1 MSEQAITQ
9 VKPQSVSAMP
19 TSSSHGFLQR
29 CSNGVECE
37 ECRKKRE
44 ATLQRAAVNASPTN
58 DVPPIVHDV
67 LRSPGQSLD
76 RGTSTFM
83 ESRFGHDFSGVRV
96 HSDGRAAE
104 SARSVNALA
113 YTVGQNV
120 VFGAGQYAPTTT
132 AGKRLLAHEL
142 THVVQQRNVST
153 ALNTKLAVG
162 SHSDASEQEAD
173 RIANSVTGEGH
184 STTIGVAPNV
194 GTVPLQRACLPSAIC
209 SAPIAGSAGEFG
221 TDVESTEKA
230 ARRRRSTMSP
240 ARARAHSHG
249 GKAHQLELFL
259 DSQSPGLRTN
269 IHGIFVDQDLAPDV
283 GATTEP
289 CDAFTPKI
297 VGATKPCIFVH
308 DTLNKEALT
317 FNKTSAP
324 TVGGI
329 SREDWRVQT
338 LQIFTHE
345 IQHIT
350 FDTAFDAGTVASP
363 AGVACSRTDLEFELS
378 ELNAIMSEFPIAFR
392 AIPPGVGVADP
403 AHARLDSWFS
413 FKIVNPGESISGIL
427 TTMRCKCSC
436 DDANKFII
444 DTFNFVSASWSSAEK
459 AAFNAEL
466 RKPAWHLDWPL

>member
-1 MSEQAITQ
+1 MSQQTLTQA
-9 VKPQSVSAMP
+9 KPQNAQTTLTSV
-19 TSSSHGFLQR
+19 THGVLQR

-58 DVPPIVHDV
+58 GVPPIVHDV

-76 RGTSTFM
+76 GGTRTFM

-96 HSDGRAAE
+96 HTDGRAAE

-113 YTVGQNV
+113 YTVGRNV
-120 VFGAGQYAPTTT
+120 VFGAGQYTPTTT

-142 THVVQQRNVST
+142 THVVQQRNVSP
-153 ALNTKLAVG
+153 ALNMKLAVG
-162 SHSDASEQEAD
+162 SHSDTSEQEAD

-184 STTIGVAPNV
+184 IATIGGAPN
-194 GTVPLQRACLPSAIC
+194 GGAVPLQRACLPAATC

-221 TDVESTEKA
+221 TDVENTEKA
-230 ARRRRSTMSP
+230 ARKRRSKMSP
-240 ARARAHSHG
+240 ARARAHGHG

-269 IHGIFVDQDLAPDV
+269 IHGIFVDQDIAPDV
-283 GATTEP
+283 GATTEA
-289 CDAFTPKI
+289 CDEFIPKI
-297 VGATKPCIFVH
+297 VGATKPCVFVH
-308 DTLNKEALT
+308 DTLNQEALT

-324 TVGGI
+324 TIGGI

-345 IQHIT
+345 IQHIL

-363 AGVACSRTDLEFELS
+363 AGVACSRTDLETELS

-392 AIPPGVGVADP
+392 AIPPGADP
-403 AHARLDSWFS
+403 ADPARARLNNWFDAN
-413 FKIVNPGESISGIL
+413 IVNPGESISGIL
-427 TTMRCKCSC
+427 TKMRCKCSC
-436 DDANKFII
+436 ADANKFII
-444 DTFNFVSASWSSAEK
+444 DTFNFVSASWSTAEK
-459 AAFNAEL
+459 DAFNAEL
-466 RKPAWHLDWPL
+466 RKPARHLDWPL